1 MSRRSDRGFAL
12 LIVLWTLTLLA
23 LLGTQLVASGRGD
36 AQLARN
42 LLNAAELRV
51 AADGAVQQ
59 AIFNMLLPPAQR
71 WTDDGQVHVVRL
83 GSAVVTLRIEDE
95 EGKVNPNI
103 ASDGLLQALLLQV
116 GANPF
121 TAASV
126 AAAIADWRSGTTQ
139 PSPMGAKA
147 PQYVAAGR
155 DYGPPGTDFRSLEE
169 LGEVLGMTPDLLE
182 RLRPHVTVYSDRDP
196 DTTTRDPVVAAALGG
211 PGPAVVAADLNLEVA
226 SVIVEARGQGNAAF
240 AERMVV
246 RLSAMTARH
255 PYEILSLHAI
265 EAGQPAG
272 RGS

>member
-12 LIVLWTLTLLA
+12 LIVLWTLALLA

-42 LLNAAELRV
+42 LLNAAELRG

-71 WTDDGQVHVVRL
+71 WTDDGAVHVVRL
-83 GSAVVTLRIEDE
+83 GPAVVTLRIEDE
-95 EGKVNPNI
+95 DGKVNPNI
-103 ASDGLLQALLLQV
+103 ASDSLMQALLIQV
-116 GANPF
+116 GADPF

-139 PSPMGAKA
+139 PRPLGAKA
-147 PQYVAAGR
+147 PQYAAAGR
-155 DYGPPGTDFRSLEE
+155 DYAPPGTDFRSIDEV
-169 LGEVLGMTPDLLE
+169 GDVLGMTPDLLM
-182 RLRPHVTVYSDRDP
+182 RLRPHMTVYSDRDP
-196 DTTTRDPVVAAALGG
+196 DSTTRDPVVAAALGVPAQVGVATG
-211 PGPAVVAADLNLEVA
+211 PTLQVALVTADVRGP
-226 SVIVEARGQGNAAF
+226 GNAAF
-240 AERMVV
+240 AEQVVV

-265 EAGQPAG
+265 APRQSPG
-272 RGS
+272 RGP